1 MIRKTSG
8 KEEWCVFDK
17 AGTKKLGCHPT
28 EAAAKAQLA
37 AIEASKHQHSYS
49 QRLEGIEIFAAG
61 KHNGDEYTEADL
73 DAMVEA
79 FGALDFRPP
88 LKAGHVKDTP
98 GMPALGWI
106 DNLRREGSK
115 LVADFIDM
123 PDLVFNAIKD
133 KLYNTVSAEVYWN
146 FERAGK
152 KFHRALKAVALL
164 GADIPAVANLRPLH
178 EMFDDKDAEVHYG
191 EDYETKDYAKGNIQA
206 LIDSFGDW
214 AGDSFARCVEH
225 LTGKDGIDDPNK
237 LCAWMHK
244 QATGEWPAQKHSQ
257 ENIMNEEELKKF
269 VGDAIAAAIAP
280 VAASIADIAKAAP
293 KVEPPLTSDDKA
305 QRIAELTEASN
316 KAEAARKAA
325 ADALAAAQT
334 EAEQTAT
341 RIKTLEEESRRNR
354 IEAVVESCRIPA
366 LRPFVRQYADL
377 ASREKD
383 VHVYDAAGNK
393 KPAMSELEQFIG
405 YVNANAARLFSV
417 VSVEDPNRKG
427 AADPGEEVDRRIQQY
442 RAEHPK
448 ATQHEALH
456 AVLDADPVLKADY
469 AQAS

>member
-1 MIRKTSG
+1 MIKKKG
-8 KEEWCVFDK
+8 DAEWCVYTADGSK
-17 AGTKKLGCHPT
+17 ELGCHPT
-28 EAAAKAQLA
+28 EEKAKEQLA
-37 AIEASKHQHSYS
+37 AIEASKHAHSYS
-49 QRLEGIEIFAAG
+49 QRLDGIEIFAAG
-61 KHNGDEYTEADL
+61 KHNGDVYTESDL

-106 DNLRREGSK
+106 DNLRRQGSK
-115 LVADFIDM
+115 LVADFVDM

-133 KLYNTVSAEVYWN
+133 KLYNTVSSEVYWN

-191 EDYETKDYAKGNIQA
+191 DDYETKDYAKGNIQA

-214 AGDSFARCVEH
+214 AGDSFDRCVAH

-280 VAASIADIAKAAP
+280 VAASIADLKKP
-293 KVEPPLTSDDKA
+293 DDKPPLTSDEKA
-305 QRIAELTEASN
+305 QRIAELAEEHR
-316 KAEAARKAA
+316 KAEAARKTA
-325 ADALAAAQT
+325 ADALEAAKADAAQSS
-334 EAEQTAT
+334 E
-341 RIKTLEEESRRNR
+341 RIKLLEEESRKAR
-354 IEAVVESCRIPA
+354 IEKIVESCRIPA

-405 YVNANAARLFSV
+405 YVNGNAARLFTV
-417 VSVEDPNRKG
+417 VTNEDPNRKG
-427 AADPGEEVDRRIQQY
+427 AADPSEEVDRRIKQY
-442 RAEHPK
+442 KATNPK